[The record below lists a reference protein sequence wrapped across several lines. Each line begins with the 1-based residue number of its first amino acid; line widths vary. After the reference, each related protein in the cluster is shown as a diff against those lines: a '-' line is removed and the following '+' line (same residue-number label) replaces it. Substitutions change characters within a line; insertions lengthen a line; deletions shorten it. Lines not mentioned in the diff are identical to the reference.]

1 MTSIVPPLDYVLD
14 VRAEM
19 RPVRISQNSAP
30 QGKSYYFQFTGGYIR
45 STNGEL
51 DIQLQ
56 PTFDDAFLP
65 VDTDAVSLRVIAVG
79 YDRKSGDYFQ
89 AKNNGFLK
97 LSDVKGEPNSVS
109 EYRNSNC
116 TGSFTIQT
124 VNKDWAWLN
133 TSVLVGPGRF
143 GYDENGDIVW
153 VVYKVFRVGSTW

>member
-19 RPVRISQNSAP
+19 KPVKISQNSTP

-51 DIQLQ
+51 DIPLQ
-56 PTFDDAFLP
+56 STFDDAFLP
-65 VDTDAVSLRVIAVG
+65 SDTGVVSLRVTAVG
-79 YDRKSGDYFQ
+79 YDRKLGDYFQ

-97 LSDVKGEPNSVS
+97 LSDVKGEPNSIS
-109 EYRNSNC
+109 EFGNSDC
-116 TGSFTIQT
+116 TGNFTIQT
-124 VNKDWAWLN
+124 GNKDWAWLN

-143 GYDENGDIVW
+143 GYDENGDIIW
-153 VVYKVFRVGSTW
+153 VEYKVFRVRSTW